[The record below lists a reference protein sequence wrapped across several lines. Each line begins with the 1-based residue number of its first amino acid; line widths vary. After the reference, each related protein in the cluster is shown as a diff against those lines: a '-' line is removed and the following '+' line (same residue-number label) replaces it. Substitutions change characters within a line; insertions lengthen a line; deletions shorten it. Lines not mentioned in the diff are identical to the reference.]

1 MTHNQVPVSIAI
13 YWPSAIRY
21 QLVLLYNASPCNA
34 QLIQLDNFSF
44 LRLLIWWVTHSI
56 LGLVII
62 GNWRLVIKNEDKFH
76 AWKGLCEDS
85 KVDTDYLLLGYET
98 MEPKHKRSYGGS
110 TGWLLSHYKEEDMW
124 QLNHPYYPHLTLTME
139 EKDSLPVGIHSWLA
153 GNNTCNLGK
162 TSRFSKKKIDL
173 YQIC

>member
-1 MTHNQVPVSIAI
+1 M
-13 YWPSAIRY
+13 
-21 QLVLLYNASPCNA
+21 
-34 QLIQLDNFSF
+34 
-44 LRLLIWWVTHSI
+44 
-56 LGLVII
+56 
-62 GNWRLVIKNEDKFH
+62 KNEDKFH

-98 MEPKHKRSYGGS
+98 MEPKQKRSYGGS
-110 TGWLLSHYKEEDMW
+110 TGWVLSHYKEEDMW

-162 TSRFSKKKIDL
+162 TSRFSKKKNTIGDGGSTAL
-173 YQIC
+173 

>member
-1 MTHNQVPVSIAI
+1 M
-13 YWPSAIRY
+13 
-21 QLVLLYNASPCNA
+21 
-34 QLIQLDNFSF
+34 
-44 LRLLIWWVTHSI
+44 
-56 LGLVII
+56 
-62 GNWRLVIKNEDKFH
+62 KNEDKFH
-76 AWKGLCEDS
+76 AWKGLCEES

-110 TGWLLSHYKEEDMW
+110 TGWVLSHYKEEDMW